1 MMNYFAKIADNHIV
15 LTTFAKKASSYMFD
29 RVADIP
35 QKLWMDRSK
44 SIAQKIQFSIKD
56 LFSKYDQIRNNCF

>member
-1 MMNYFAKIADNHIV
+1 MMNYFAKTADNHIV

-35 QKLWMDRSK
+35 QKL
-44 SIAQKIQFSIKD
+44 
-56 LFSKYDQIRNNCF
+56 